1 MRSSRLTGARAP
13 SILAT
18 SIAVVLVVAIVGF
31 GVAVFPSSPAKSSST
46 SESPTAT
53 SQAGIPGPT
62 EPTLWHEDCATLN
75 STGETTCTSSVS
87 REGQVQTFN
96 LTTWSRGNPDNLT
109 FHAQYFAVQT
119 NASTTLQY
127 SVENQANLLVY
138 FSTDSP
144 SGGQSLAEDVSASQ
158 DLLLNQSQTG
168 PYAGRLV
175 AQSVGLYIFDFPVQ
189 TTSPVGIEKFV
200 VQDASAVQNGIRIE
214 FGPSF
219 SHEVH
224 LNSTDGTRVSFP
236 GLWEWPVTVYSNTT
250 TNVTFSSTAMNDG
263 YWLAFFPPTL
273 SNVGPRG
280 ANVTMML
287 AGGQTVFTTAGSALF
302 VYATGADGGSGEAFF
317 SFRPGGNPLSVLQGP
332 RLLANLSTTTYQGE
346 PSYLILGA
354 VYAPAAGTNVQ
365 PLPVSL
371 SIAGM
376 VTNGTTIKLP
386 SWLGVTFESNSFLL
400 NPNQPYYTLVTV
412 KASSSAP
419 LGAHI
424 MVLREIVGGE
434 AFTSYLAVTV
444 LQPVYF

>member
-1 MRSSRLTGARAP
+1 MRTEV
-13 SILAT
+13 LAI

-31 GVAVFPSSPAKSSST
+31 GVAAFPSPPARSGST
-46 SESPTAT
+46 GESQTAT

-96 LTTWSRGNPDNLT
+96 LTTWPRGSPDDLA

-138 FSTDSP
+138 FSTNSP
-144 SGGQSLAEDVSASQ
+144 SSGRSLAEDVAASQ
-158 DLLLNQSQTG
+158 DLLLNRSQVG
-168 PYAGRLV
+168 PYAGGLAARS
-175 AQSVGLYIFDFPVQ
+175 AGLYIFDFPVQ
-189 TTSPVGIEKFV
+189 AASPVGVEKFV
-200 VQDASAVQNGIRIE
+200 VQDASAVQDGIRIE
-214 FGPSF
+214 FGSPS
-219 SHEVH
+219 SHEVR
-224 LNSTDGTRVSFP
+224 LDSTDGAQVSFP

-263 YWLAFFPPTL
+263 CWLAFFPQVL
-273 SNVGPRG
+273 SGVGPEG
-280 ANVTMML
+280 ANATMML
-287 AGGQTVFTTAGSALF
+287 AGGQTVSTTAGSALF

-317 SFRPGGNPLSVLQGP
+317 SFRPGSNPLSVLRGP
-332 RLLANLSTTTYQGE
+332 GLLANLSTTAYQGE
-346 PSYLILGA
+346 PSYPILGA
-354 VYAPAAGTNVQ
+354 VYAPAAGANVQ

-376 VTNGTTIKLP
+376 VANGTTVKLP
-386 SWLGVTFESNSFLL
+386 SWLGVTLESYSFLL
-400 NPNQPYYTLVTV
+400 NPDQPYYTLVTV
-412 KASSSAP
+412 RASSSAP
-419 LGAHI
+419 LGTHI
-424 MVLREIVGGE
+424 VVLEEVVGGE

-444 LQPVYF
+444 SQPVYL